1 MQHGVIMSLASDDV
15 GKNIREKEGEHLPN
29 MVKRFKRRIL
39 FNFPK
44 KKKQERLRRSF
55 SYTFSRKDQI

>member
-1 MQHGVIMSLASDDV
+1 MRRGVTMSLASDNV

-39 FNFPK
+39 LNLPK
-44 KKKQERLRRSF
+44 KRKERLRRRF
-55 SYTFSRKDQI
+55 SHTFS